1 MNKIFFLIY
10 YIIIGI
16 DILQFERF
24 GAIGFNFCSKKR
36 DVNEL
41 CGHMKAEETGLAMVH
56 IACEAGVLRR
66 NGEHYFNYPMTEK
79 LKNYI
84 LRFHNECRHR
94 IAGGDEI
101 ILKSKKKFP
110 IAARMRELIWDD
122 ELAYVAHALAERCNI
137 ESKNVCQTTPRFQ
150 FPGQTKASKM
160 TNTEIK
166 AMGFIHEVLN
176 GFESQSQEIN
186 DPVTQMHLH
195 TDNFCYFFV
204 CNYDFSPQNDSYV
217 YLHSKS
223 PGSGCNQWKT
233 SESRM
238 YPNLCAG
245 DGAIFPESYGKRK
258 KIESLSSLLK
268 VKLTDDSSLSK
279 GFSSNTSQVD
289 RCRVYRLNY
298 GLSWRVCGSTG
309 TEALA
314 EHSVFTINST
324 ACPNHVDLK
333 LPFSI
338 AFKAKLTD
346 IFDNIGARTM

>member
-1 MNKIFFLIY
+1 
-10 YIIIGI
+10 
-16 DILQFERF
+16 
-24 GAIGFNFCSKKR
+24 
-36 DVNEL
+36 
-41 CGHMKAEETGLAMVH
+41 
-56 IACEAGVLRR
+56 
-66 NGEHYFNYPMTEK
+66 MTEK

-166 AMGFIHEVLN
+166 AMGFIHDVLN
-176 GFESQSQEIN
+176 EFESQSQEID

-195 TDNFCYFFV
+195 TDKNAVASDFITMIMDRTSRIGCAISVCRNCVVKAGERSNFCYFFV

-233 SESRM
+233 SESRT

-258 KIESLSSLLK
+258 RI
-268 VKLTDDSSLSK
+268 KLTDDSSLSK
-279 GFSSNTSQVD
+279 GFSNRMSQVD

-298 GLSWRVCGSTG
+298 GLNFCWPVCRSTG
-309 TEALA
+309 TDALA
-314 EHSVFTINST
+314 EHSVFTINSK
-324 ACPNHVDLK
+324 ACPNDVDLK

-346 IFDNIGARTM
+346 IFDNIGARTMSLLQL